1 MPDIPV
7 LATQIAVLFLSLSI
21 HESAHAYAAWRFG
34 DPTAKL
40 LGRITLN
47 PIKHIDLIGTIV
59 LPLSIILINLKTGGN
74 IPVFGWAKPVPVNT
88 LNFRNRLRDTAWV
101 SFAGPLS
108 NMALALSGFIF
119 LKFFFRVAHLPQDNP
134 LVVIFL
140 YLLLINAVL
149 FLFNLIP
156 LPPLDGAAV
165 LAGFVS
171 QKFGELVDRLGPLSF
186 IILLGIL
193 WTGVFDVVVGFV
205 VRILISW
212 I

>member
-1 MPDIPV
+1 MPEIPV
-7 LATQIAVLFLSLSI
+7 LATQIAVLLLSLSV

-47 PIKHIDLIGTIV
+47 PLKHIDLIGTV
-59 LPLSIILINLKTGGN
+59 LLPLSIILVNLKTGGN

-101 SFAGPLS
+101 SIAGPLS
-108 NMALALSGFIF
+108 NLALMTGGFV
-119 LKFFFRVAHLPQDNP
+119 LVKLFFRALHLPQEGP
-134 LVVIFL
+134 FVIIAL

-156 LPPLDGAAV
+156 LPPLDGASV

-171 QKFGELVDRLGPLSF
+171 PRFGELVDRLGPFSF
-186 IILLGIL
+186 LILLAIL
-193 WTGVFDVVVGFV
+193 WTGVFDAVIRVFLAF
-205 VRILISW
+205 ILAW

>member
-1 MPDIPV
+1 M
-7 LATQIAVLFLSLSI
+7 
-21 HESAHAYAAWRFG
+21 
-34 DPTAKL
+34 
-40 LGRITLN
+40 
-47 PIKHIDLIGTIV
+47 
-59 LPLSIILINLKTGGN
+59 INIKTGGN

-108 NMALALSGFIF
+108 NMALALSGFIC
-119 LKFFFRVAHLPQDNP
+119 LKFVFRVAHLPQDNP

-171 QKFGELVDRLGPLSF
+171 PKFGELVDRLGPLSF

-193 WTGVFDVVVGFV
+193 WTGAFDVVVGFV
-205 VRILISW
+205 VRFLLSW

>member
-108 NMALALSGFIF
+108 NMALALSGFLF
-119 LKFFFRVAHLPQDNP
+119 LKFFFRLLHLPQDNP

-171 QKFGELVDRLGPLSF
+171 RKFGEMVDRLGPLSF

-193 WTGVFDVVVGFV
+193 WTGVFDAVVGFV
-205 VRILISW
+205 VRFLISW